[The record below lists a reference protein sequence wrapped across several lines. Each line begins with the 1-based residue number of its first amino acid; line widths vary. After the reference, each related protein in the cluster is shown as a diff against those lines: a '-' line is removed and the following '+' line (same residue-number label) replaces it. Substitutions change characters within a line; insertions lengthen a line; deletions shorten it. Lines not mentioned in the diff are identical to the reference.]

1 MQKRTDYESLTGTEK
16 AAALLLT
23 LGEEYTGKIFQMLEE
38 SEIIEISQKMITL
51 GTVTAPVVERLF
63 GEFAEGIAS
72 SGNIIGNMD
81 STERLLKN
89 AMSRDQASR
98 VLDELAGPVGRTM
111 WDKLSNV
118 NEEIMA
124 NYLKNEYPQTVAV
137 ILSKIRLEQ
146 ASKIL
151 SLLPQNFA
159 MDVLQ
164 RLLKIEVVQREVIME
179 VEKTLRNEFMNN
191 LTRSSQR
198 DSHELVAEI
207 FSYMDRGVEQRFFAT
222 LTEVNPESAEKI
234 KSLMFK
240 FEDLSKLDPNSF
252 QTLLRNIDKS
262 NLALALKGASDTL
275 KNLFFGNM
283 SERAAKLL
291 KEEVVSLG
299 MVRLRDVDGAQLAI
313 INLAK
318 QLAENGEIVLV
329 DRKSSEDEMIS

>member
-1 MQKRTDYESLTGTEK
+1 
-16 AAALLLT
+16 
-23 LGEEYTGKIFQMLEE
+23 
-38 SEIIEISQKMITL
+38 
-51 GTVTAPVVERLF
+51 
-63 GEFAEGIAS
+63 
-72 SGNIIGNMD
+72 
-81 STERLLKN
+81 
-89 AMSRDQASR
+89 
-98 VLDELAGPVGRTM
+98 
-111 WDKLSNV
+111 
-118 NEEIMA
+118 
-124 NYLKNEYPQTVAV
+124 
-137 ILSKIRLEQ
+137 
-146 ASKIL
+146 
-151 SLLPQNFA
+151 
-159 MDVLQ
+159 
-164 RLLKIEVVQREVIME
+164 
-179 VEKTLRNEFMNN
+179 
-191 LTRSSQR
+191 
-198 DSHELVAEI
+198 
-207 FSYMDRGVEQRFFAT
+207 MDRGVEQRFFAT